1 MTKKCKFKKDI
12 RQPSIVK
19 VLTGQTS
26 SISDDQPELEPID
39 LQKTTNGNNKRRRN
53 TTDSSDQNSSSSNNV
68 KKDKKI
74 PRMANIGNLEETT
87 QLGNISTNVTDDH
100 TQSISINEPTSP
112 PRPGSINHPS
122 QAIESI
128 IPLPPQKENPTDID
142 LMEIRL
148 TKNMQA
154 MLKPIQD
161 TLAGMS
167 KTKETVERHVSKI
180 KHLENENWKLNA
192 EVKSLKHVLKE
203 VHNRI
208 TSLENK
214 SLDKHLIF
222 HGIEEDLGKEREDL
236 ASKIY
241 QEISQTINRETEA
254 DRIQVASEIEII
266 RARRL
271 GKKEDNRVRPISVEF
286 SNKFDVEQIY
296 ANRFDFNEGIY
307 VDRQYSKET
316 DRNWRLLRPILQA
329 AKKLPEYKGLCR
341 LEEDVLNLNGTR
353 FTKENL
359 HELPPKLNIIE
370 ITTKKNANVIGF
382 FGEICPF
389 SNFYPSKF
397 YYKGI
402 EYHSSEQFIQ
412 HAKAKFFG
420 DKYTERV
427 VLNAETA
434 LACKRAGREVSNYD
448 HKKWCKKVKEIC
460 KPGIDAKFCQNP
472 TAMQSLLETGDKMLV
487 ECTKDNVWGNGYPLG
502 HPNSLRSQTWKSKGV
517 LGIILEEIRDYHL
530 SQAKTMPWMNI
541 GAWSQ
546 QPRLPPPLFLCLV
559 QLQFPSNWTN
569 KYFTTAQTTKTNA
582 NFKQRKPNTY
592 AYLISPGRRSF
603 CNANERPERCPSL
616 NSEL

>member
-19 VLTGQTS
+19 VLTGQPP
-26 SISDDQPELEPID
+26 SIPDEQPELELEDP
-39 LQKTTNGNNKRRRN
+39 QKSINGNNKRRRN
-53 TTDSSDQNSSSSNNV
+53 TTDSSDLNSSSSNNV

-74 PRMANIGNLEETT
+74 PRMASEGNLEETT
-87 QLGNISTNVTDDH
+87 QLGNTSTSVTDDH
-100 TQSISINEPTSP
+100 TQIISINEPSSP
-112 PRPGSINHPS
+112 SRPASSNHSS
-122 QAIESI
+122 QAIENI
-128 IPLPPQKENPTDID
+128 IPLPPQKENPTEID

-161 TLAGMS
+161 TLKGMS

-180 KHLENENWKLNA
+180 KHLESENWKLNA
-192 EVKSLKHVLKE
+192 EVKTLKQELKE
-203 VHNRI
+203 VRIRI

-214 SLDKHLIF
+214 ALDKHLIF
-222 HGIEEDLGKEREDL
+222 HGIEEDLGNEREDL

-241 QEISQTINRETEA
+241 QEISPTINRETEA

-316 DRNWRLLRPILQA
+316 DRNRRLLRPILQA

-359 HELPPKLNIIE
+359 HELPPKLNITE

-389 SNFYPSKF
+389 SNFYPCKF

-412 HAKAKFFG
+412 HEKAKFFG
-420 DKYTERV
+420 DKFTERA
-427 VLNAETA
+427 VLSAETA

-448 HKKWCKKVKEIC
+448 HKRWCKNAKDIC
-460 KPGIDAKFCQNP
+460 KPRN
-472 TAMQSLLETGDKMLV
+472 
-487 ECTKDNVWGNGYPLG
+487 
-502 HPNSLRSQTWKSKGV
+502 
-517 LGIILEEIRDYHL
+517 
-530 SQAKTMPWMNI
+530 
-541 GAWSQ
+541 
-546 QPRLPPPLFLCLV
+546 
-559 QLQFPSNWTN
+559 
-569 KYFTTAQTTKTNA
+569 
-582 NFKQRKPNTY
+582 
-592 AYLISPGRRSF
+592 
-603 CNANERPERCPSL
+603 
-616 NSEL
+616 